1 MGCTTHA
8 GFQSSE
14 KQWIEGPRHVLLH
27 LQLHKQQKKIVHDI
41 VMPTV
46 KRSAWHAY
54 IWWDDN
60 TIPSLFMAIRR
71 GEQWREQQSTETK
84 GTKHWTHC
92 KQHCGSHWLVGSSW
106 ALSDIYIPPCTLK
119 IKGSLNEPML
129 VPQWPCYTKSI
140 ERLVN
145 QVTEM
150 SGTACS
156 HKKRECVRRAA
167 EVGHIIMQ

>member
-106 ALSDIYIPPCTLK
+106 ALSDIYNIYHSAPSRSKVSWMNLCWCLNCLAIQNQLK
-119 IKGSLNEPML
+119 DLSTRSQKCLGLLAATRSENVLEGL
-129 VPQWPCYTKSI
+129 
-140 ERLVN
+140 
-145 QVTEM
+145 
-150 SGTACS
+150 
-156 HKKRECVRRAA
+156 RRWAT
-167 EVGHIIMQ
+167 